1 MNDKHTEVP
10 CPSCPLCSLL
20 VSIPEQRVCICY
32 NEWPWHVVTTQSPQL
47 PGGFT
52 LGVVHSACLENVW
65 HISTTVLLYRFWSGF
80 IVLRALLVLYVLPS
94 SLTFLRP
101 PHKFIVSRKAG
112 LSPIFASYFFS
123 HSSSSLQSLVETPLT
138 VGVHNLMSTS
148 KSRYFG
154 SSKKLCALLWMFLP
168 LNSYYDPNAQG
179 DMLGDG
185 VFGRM
190 EALGL
195 GSVLL

>member
-10 CPSCPLCSLL
+10 HPSCPLCSLL

-32 NEWPWHVVTTQSPQL
+32 NEWPWHAVTTQSPQL

-52 LGVVHSACLENVW
+52 LGVVHSACLENVR
-65 HISTTVLLYRFWSGF
+65 HISTTVLSYRFWSGF

-123 HSSSSLQSLVETPLT
+123 HSSSSLQSL
-138 VGVHNLMSTS
+138 GIGRDAINC
-148 KSRYFG
+148 G
-154 SSKKLCALLWMFLP
+154 CAQPYVNEQIKVLWFQQEIMCSA
-168 LNSYYDPNAQG
+168 LN
-179 DMLGDG
+179 
-185 VFGRM
+185 VFAS
-190 EALGL
+190 EFILW
-195 GSVLL
+195 S